1 MSYVA
6 ASGEAVGVS
15 FEKASAMISV
25 LANSGLKASQI
36 GTSLRNIF
44 SELVNKGVQVDDVI
58 QQLKDG
64 ALTYADA
71 VELVGTRGANAL
83 KILVDKWEDVE
94 KAQEKAFNSLTTSS
108 DQAMLVVERNFV
120 NRLMNSFGKLGTSI
134 KSMFASLITSS
145 DEKTIKRVIKE
156 YQDDK
161 NVRGFFGNGFLK
173 EGADEILN
181 MSRDKARAGARLI
194 FDQYLGKTGT
204 NIFKDSKTDIMSGF
218 RKYIKDDILGGEVDD
233 DTLSE
238 LLFDIGLD
246 LEKQQG
252 IYYHNVDVK
261 EILSKEYKASKGTM
275 TKQEIKNR
283 YQQLM
288 EERGVANSM
297 NFRDESYWNEIM
309 QYEEMKPSKQK
320 IKNMKSTDF
329 GVISMVLRNMS
340 KQSEYDKLLGSA
352 KGVISRTNSGISGTA
367 DYEAQKAMR
376 DSGLLELMGLRG
388 SLTEQEVND
397 YLKSD
402 TVTGT
407 LQEMRQLADAIKS
420 EKLKG
425 LDLDKDLD
433 KGSWKYKTEVMKVE
447 EEYSTV
453 IDTINK
459 FTEDEQTKYFAFL
472 GGMSSSAKSIIS
484 LEETMNTML
493 LEFDKAI
500 EAQTEIQSLNE
511 LFKDPN
517 ILKTKKGRLKVQ
529 NTLTSAR
536 NKSNELY
543 AANAANLSAE
553 EQQLLASISPEGIEE
568 YKKSG
573 QWMGVYDLNGQFNE
587 SAYVQAQQ
595 KKLNRNRGY
604 QVNLEKAKTATDK
617 RYDSTEQE
625 IEDRR
630 IKDHDAAVD
639 VWGGVSQDAL
649 STAIDAYKTFNDVML
664 QQTLDRINREIDA
677 ENEKANKL
685 QGINSS
691 LQKSGLISAEQYA
704 AEKERI
710 DKENLDAVNELNEK
724 AFEQQKKAQK
734 QEATINYTQKLAEM
748 AINVLVAN
756 SKQGVLGI
764 ATAPAVIAA
773 YTAIASAQYAVQMA
787 AIGKQKF
794 VPQKY
799 EKGGYVEGASHAQ
812 GGIPIS
818 VNGDIREME
827 GGEFI
832 VNKRATAKHLSLLN
846 AINNSGKYADGG
858 YVNPRYSSTISND
871 QVSISQGDSLN
882 LEMVKLLTE
891 LRNNPIKAYVR
902 ISDIEQGNEL
912 REINRNRFT
921 I

>member
-1 MSYVA
+1 V
-6 ASGEAVGVS
+6 
-15 FEKASAMISV
+15 
-25 LANSGLKASQI
+25 
-36 GTSLRNIF
+36 T
-44 SELVNKGVQVDDVI
+44 
-58 QQLKDG
+58 
-64 ALTYADA
+64 
-71 VELVGTRGANAL
+71 
-83 KILVDKWEDVE
+83 
-94 KAQEKAFNSLTTSS
+94 
-108 DQAMLVVERNFV
+108 
-120 NRLMNSFGKLGTSI
+120 
-134 KSMFASLITSS
+134 
-145 DEKTIKRVIKE
+145 KE
-156 YQDDK
+156 TLD
-161 NVRGFFGNGFLK
+161 R
-173 EGADEILN
+173 E
-181 MSRDKARAGARLI
+181 RDKARAGARLL
-194 FDQYLGKTGT
+194 FDQYIGKTGT
-204 NIFKDSKTDIMSGF
+204 NIFTDSKQSIMSGF
-218 RKYIKDDILGGEVDD
+218 KKYVKDDILAGDVDD
-233 DTLSE
+233 KILEE
-238 LLFDIGLD
+238 LMFDIGQD
-246 LEKQQG
+246 ISKQQG
-252 IYYHNVDVK
+252 VYYHNVDVK
-261 EILSKEYKASKGTM
+261 EILSKEYKESGGKLD
-275 TKQEIKNR
+275 KQYIKNR

-297 NFRDESYWNEIM
+297 NFRDERYWDEIM
-309 QYEEMKPSKQK
+309 QYEEMKPSKQE

-340 KQSEYDKLLGSA
+340 KQAEYDKLLGSA
-352 KGVISRTNSGISGTA
+352 KGVVSRTNSGISGTA
-367 DYEAQKAMR
+367 DYDTQKAIR
-376 DSGLLELMGLRG
+376 DSGLLELMGIRG
-388 SLTEQEVND
+388 NLTEQELND
-397 YLKSD
+397 YLGSS

-425 LDLDKDLD
+425 LELDKDLD

-500 EAQTEIQSLNE
+500 EAQGEIQKLNE

-517 ILKTKKGRLKVQ
+517 VLKTKKGRLKVQ
-529 NTLTSAR
+529 SALTSAR

-543 AANAANLSAE
+543 AANKANLTNE

-573 QWMGVYDLNGQFNE
+573 QWLGTYDLNGQFNE

-595 KKLNRNRGY
+595 KKLDSNRNY
-604 QVNLEKAKTATDK
+604 QIRLEAAKTASDK
-617 RYDSTEQE
+617 QYDSKEKQA
-625 IEDRR
+625 EDER
-630 IKDHDAAVD
+630 IRQHDAAVD

-649 STAIDAYKTFNDVML
+649 GTAIDAYKTFNDIML
-664 QQTLDRINREIDA
+664 QQTLDRINREIEA
-677 ENEKANKL
+677 ENDKANKL

-691 LQKSGLISAEQYA
+691 LQKAGLISAETYA

-710 DKENLDAVNELNEK
+710 DKENLEAVNNLNEK

-818 VNGDIREME
+818 VGGDIREME

-846 AINNSGKYADGG
+846 AINETGKYADGG
-858 YVNPRYSSTISND
+858 YVSPRYSSTISND